1 MAAFFGRRCRHKT
14 TRSGPSAADTF
25 SPAKVHMVDQPN
37 TRDWSGV
44 ITLGLIWGATF
55 MVVAMALEGYG
66 PVTVATA
73 RTSLGALT
81 LLAMMAATGRKL
93 PAWDRT
99 LWSAI
104 VVIGLLSTALPFL
117 LLSWGQQY
125 VPSAFAGLSM
135 AAIPLMVLPLAHF
148 FSDEP
153 LNARRFVGVVLGFS
167 GALVLI
173 GPGLARIGQGA
184 EPLAQLACISA
195 ALCYSVASIST
206 RRCPPIDPLTL
217 SALSLLI
224 GAIVLLPIMITV
236 EGIPRWE
243 GTGPG
248 LAILVLGLVPTAF
261 ATLLR
266 VSIIRSA
273 GSVFLTLV
281 NYQVPI
287 WSMVFGAWI
296 LSEALPLRFYIALV
310 MILTGL
316 AISQWFSLRK
326 LLIGR

>member
-1 MAAFFGRRCRHKT
+1 
-14 TRSGPSAADTF
+14 
-25 SPAKVHMVDQPN
+25 MVDQP
-37 TRDWSGV
+37 TSRDWSGV
-44 ITLGLIWGATF
+44 FSLGLIWGGTF

-66 PVTVATA
+66 PITVATA
-73 RTSLGALT
+73 RTTLGAVTLLGLMAVTKRRLPGLSLG
-81 LLAMMAATGRKL
+81 
-93 PAWDRT
+93 
-99 LWSAI
+99 LWWSI
-104 VVIGLLSTALPFL
+104 VIIGILSSALPFL

-153 LNARRFVGVVLGFS
+153 MNARRFLGVCLGFS

-173 GPGLARIGQGA
+173 GPGLAQIGQGT
-184 EPLAQLACISA
+184 EPLAQLACVSA
-195 ALCYSVASIST
+195 ALCYAFASIFT
-206 RRCPPIDPLTL
+206 RRCPPIDPVVLAALTL
-217 SALSLLI
+217 LV
-224 GAIVLLPIMITV
+224 GAIILLPIMLMT
-236 EGIPRWE
+236 EGLPAWE
-243 GTGPG
+243 GTRPS
-248 LAILVLGLVPTAF
+248 LAIVALGLVPTAL

-296 LSEALPLRFYIALV
+296 LSEALPLRFFVALA

-326 LLIGR
+326 MLFGR

>member
-1 MAAFFGRRCRHKT
+1 
-14 TRSGPSAADTF
+14 
-25 SPAKVHMVDQPN
+25 MVDQP
-37 TRDWSGV
+37 TSRDWSGV
-44 ITLGLIWGATF
+44 IALGLIWGGTF

-66 PVTVATA
+66 PVTVASA
-73 RTSLGALT
+73 RTTLGAVT
-81 LLAMMAATGRKL
+81 LLGMMALAGRKL
-93 PAWDRT
+93 PTGDLN
-99 LWSAI
+99 LWGFIAI
-104 VVIGLLSTALPFL
+104 IGLLSTALPFM

-125 VPSAFAGLSM
+125 VASAFAGLSM

-153 LNARRFVGVVLGFS
+153 LNARRFLGVSLGFC

-173 GPGLARIGQGA
+173 GPGLAQIGQGA
-184 EPLAQLACISA
+184 EPLAQLACIGA
-195 ALCYSVASIST
+195 ALCYSCASIFT
-206 RRCPPIDPLTL
+206 RRCPPIDPVVLA
-217 SALSLLI
+217 ALSLVV
-224 GAIVLLPIMITV
+224 GAVLLLPIMLVT
-236 EGIPRWE
+236 EGLPRWE
-243 GTGPG
+243 GTRPG
-248 LAILVLGLVPTAF
+248 LAIVALGLLPTAF

-296 LSEALPLRFYIALV
+296 LSEALPLRFYIALT

-326 LLIGR
+326 MLIGR

>member
-1 MAAFFGRRCRHKT
+1 
-14 TRSGPSAADTF
+14 
-25 SPAKVHMVDQPN
+25 MVQNP
-37 TRDWSGV
+37 TPRDWSGV
-44 ITLGLIWGATF
+44 ITLGLIWGGTF
-55 MVVAMALEGYG
+55 MIVAMALEGYG

-73 RTSLGALT
+73 RTTLGAVT
-81 LLAMMAATGRKL
+81 LLGLMAITKRRL
-93 PAWDRT
+93 PGASAA
-99 LWSAI
+99 LWWSI
-104 VVIGLLSTALPFL
+104 IVIGVLSTALPFV

-153 LNARRFVGVVLGFS
+153 MNARRFIGVSLGFS

-173 GPGLARIGQGA
+173 GPGLAQLGQGA
-184 EPLAQLACISA
+184 EPLAQLACIGA
-195 ALCYSVASIST
+195 ALCYSCASIFT
-206 RRCPPIDPLTL
+206 RRCPPIDPVVLAALTL
-217 SALSLLI
+217 MV
-224 GAIVLLPIMITV
+224 GAVILLPIMLVT
-236 EGIPRWE
+236 EGIPGWE
-243 GTGPG
+243 GTRPG
-248 LAILVLGLVPTAF
+248 LSILILGLLPTAF

-296 LSEALPLRFYIALV
+296 LSESLPLRFYIALT

-326 LLIGR
+326 MLIGR

>member
-1 MAAFFGRRCRHKT
+1 
-14 TRSGPSAADTF
+14 
-25 SPAKVHMVDQPN
+25 MVDQPSP
-37 TRDWSGV
+37 RDWSGV
-44 ITLGLIWGATF
+44 IALGLIWGGTF

-73 RTSLGALT
+73 RTTLGAVT
-81 LLAMMAATGRKL
+81 LLALMAVTGRRF
-93 PAWDRT
+93 PAPDHA

-104 VVIGLLSTALPFL
+104 VIIGLFSTALPFM

-153 LNARRFVGVVLGFS
+153 LNVRRLVGVSLGFA

-173 GPGLARIGQGA
+173 GPGLAQIGQGS
-184 EPLAQLACISA
+184 EPLAQLACIAA
-195 ALCYSVASIST
+195 ALCYSVASIFT
-206 RRCPPIDPLTL
+206 RRCPPIDPVTLAALTL
-217 SALSLLI
+217 VV
-224 GAIVLLPIMITV
+224 GAVCLVPLMLVV
-236 EGIPRWE
+236 EGVPQWE
-243 GTGPG
+243 GARPG
-248 LAILVLGLVPTAF
+248 IAILVLGLLPTAF

-296 LSEALPLRFYIALV
+296 LSEALPLRFFIALA

-326 LLIGR
+326 LLTGR

>member
-1 MAAFFGRRCRHKT
+1 
-14 TRSGPSAADTF
+14 
-25 SPAKVHMVDQPN
+25 MVQQPDY
-37 TRDWSGV
+37 RDWGGV
-44 ITLGLIWGATF
+44 IALGLIWGGTF
-55 MVVAMALEGYG
+55 MVVALALEGYG
-66 PVTVATA
+66 PITVAAA
-73 RTSLGALT
+73 RTTLGALM
-81 LLAMMAATGRKL
+81 LLFLMAVTGRRF
-93 PAWDRT
+93 PTPDRA
-99 LWSAI
+99 LWGSI
-104 VVIGLLSTALPFL
+104 VVIGLLSTALPFV

-125 VPSAFAGLSM
+125 VASAFAGLSM

-153 LNARRFVGVVLGFS
+153 LNARRLFGVTLGFS

-173 GPGLARIGQGA
+173 GPGLAQIGQGV
-184 EPLAQLACISA
+184 EPLAQLACLGA
-195 ALCYSVASIST
+195 ALCYSVASIFT
-206 RRCPPIDPLTL
+206 RRCPPIDPVTLAALTL
-217 SALSLLI
+217 VV
-224 GAIVLLPIMITV
+224 GAVILLPIMFAT
-236 EGIPRWE
+236 EGVPHWE
-243 GTGPG
+243 DNRAG
-248 LAILVLGLVPTAF
+248 LAIIILGLVPTAF

-296 LSEALPLRFYIALV
+296 LSEALPLRFYIALAL
-310 MILTGL
+310 ILTGL

>member
-1 MAAFFGRRCRHKT
+1 
-14 TRSGPSAADTF
+14 
-25 SPAKVHMVDQPN
+25 MVQQPDH
-37 TRDWSGV
+37 RDWSG
-44 ITLGLIWGATF
+44 IAALGLIWGATF
-55 MVVAMALEGYG
+55 MVVALALEGYG

-73 RTSLGALT
+73 RTTLGAVT
-81 LLAMMAATGRKL
+81 LLLLMRVTRRKL
-93 PAWDRT
+93 PSMNAQ
-99 LWSAI
+99 LWWSI
-104 VVIGLLSTALPFL
+104 TVIGALSTALPFI

-125 VPSAFAGLSM
+125 VTSAFAGLSM
-135 AAIPLMVLPLAHF
+135 AVVPLMVLPLAHF

-153 LNARRFVGVVLGFS
+153 LILRRVIGVLLGFS

-173 GPGLARIGQGA
+173 GPGLLNIGQGVG
-184 EPLAQLACISA
+184 PLAQLACIGA
-195 ALCYSVASIST
+195 AFCYASSSVIT
-206 RRCPPIDPLTL
+206 RRCPPIDPVTL
-217 SALSLLI
+217 SALTLVV
-224 GAIVLLPIMITV
+224 GAIILLPIMLMT
-236 EGIPRWE
+236 EGVPSWE
-243 GTGPG
+243 GTRPG
-248 LAILVLGLVPTAF
+248 LAIITLGLIPTAF

-273 GSVFLTLV
+273 GSVFMTLV

-326 LLIGR
+326 MLIGR

>member
-1 MAAFFGRRCRHKT
+1 
-14 TRSGPSAADTF
+14 
-25 SPAKVHMVDQPN
+25 MVQQPDY
-37 TRDWSGV
+37 RDWGGV

-55 MVVAMALEGYG
+55 MVVAIALEGYS

-73 RTSLGALT
+73 RTTLGAVM
-81 LLAMMAATGRKL
+81 LLLLMRLTGRRL
-93 PAWDRT
+93 PSINCA
-99 LWSAI
+99 LWVSI
-104 VVIGLLSTALPFL
+104 TVIGVLSTALPFV

-135 AAIPLMVLPLAHF
+135 AAVPLMVLPLAHF

-153 LNARRFVGVVLGFS
+153 MNLRRLVGVTLGFS

-173 GPGLARIGQGA
+173 GPGLAQLGQGA
-184 EPLAQLACISA
+184 EPLAQLACIGA
-195 ALCYSVASIST
+195 ALCYAISSILT
-206 RRCPPIDPLTL
+206 RRCPPIDPVTL
-217 SALSLLI
+217 SALTLVV
-224 GAIVLLPIMITV
+224 GAVILLPIMLIT
-236 EGIPRWE
+236 EGIPSWQ
-243 GTGPG
+243 GTRPG
-248 LAILVLGLVPTAF
+248 LAIIILGLIPTAF

-273 GSVFLTLV
+273 GSIFMTLV

-287 WSMVFGAWI
+287 WSMVFGALI
-296 LSEALPLRFYIALV
+296 LSEALPLRFFIALL

-326 LLIGR
+326 MLIGR

>member
-1 MAAFFGRRCRHKT
+1 
-14 TRSGPSAADTF
+14 
-25 SPAKVHMVDQPN
+25 MVQDPN
-37 TRDWSGV
+37 YRDWSGV
-44 ITLGLIWGATF
+44 ISLGLIWGGTF

-73 RTSLGALT
+73 RTTLGAIT
-81 LLAMMAATGRKL
+81 LLCLMAVTGRRM
-93 PAWDRT
+93 PGPDRR
-99 LWSAI
+99 LWGSI
-104 VVIGLLSTALPFL
+104 VIIGLLSTALPFM

-153 LNARRFVGVVLGFS
+153 LNARRMLGVSLGFA

-173 GPGLARIGQGA
+173 GPGLAQIGQGA
-184 EPLAQLACISA
+184 EPLAQLACITA
-195 ALCYSVASIST
+195 ALCYSVASIFT
-206 RRCPPIDPLTL
+206 RRCPPIDPVTLAALTL
-217 SALSLLI
+217 VV
-224 GAIVLLPIMITV
+224 GAVCLLPLMLVI
-236 EGIPRWE
+236 EGLPEWE
-243 GTGPG
+243 GARSG
-248 LAILVLGLVPTAF
+248 LAIIILGLVPTAF

-287 WSMVFGAWI
+287 WSMVFGAWV
-296 LSEALPLRFYIALV
+296 LSEALPLRFFVALA

>member
-1 MAAFFGRRCRHKT
+1 
-14 TRSGPSAADTF
+14 
-25 SPAKVHMVDQPN
+25 MVQQPDY
-37 TRDWSGV
+37 RDWGGV

-55 MVVAMALEGYG
+55 MVVAIALEGYS

-73 RTSLGALT
+73 RTTLGAVM
-81 LLAMMAATGRKL
+81 LLLLMRLTGRRL
-93 PAWDRT
+93 PSINGA
-99 LWSAI
+99 LWVSI
-104 VVIGLLSTALPFL
+104 TVIGVLSTALPFV

-135 AAIPLMVLPLAHF
+135 AAVPLMVLPLAHF

-153 LNARRFVGVVLGFS
+153 MNLRRLVGVTLGFS

-173 GPGLARIGQGA
+173 GPGLAQLGQGA
-184 EPLAQLACISA
+184 EPLAQLACIGA
-195 ALCYSVASIST
+195 ALCYAISSILT
-206 RRCPPIDPLTL
+206 RRCPPIDPVTL
-217 SALSLLI
+217 SALTLVV
-224 GAIVLLPIMITV
+224 GAVILLPIMLTT
-236 EGIPRWE
+236 EGIPSWQ
-243 GTGPG
+243 GTRSG
-248 LAILVLGLVPTAF
+248 LAIIILGLIPTAF

-273 GSVFLTLV
+273 GSVFMTLV

-287 WSMVFGAWI
+287 WSMVFGALI
-296 LSEALPLRFYIALV
+296 LSEALPLRFFIALL

-326 LLIGR
+326 MLIGR

>member
-1 MAAFFGRRCRHKT
+1 
-14 TRSGPSAADTF
+14 
-25 SPAKVHMVDQPN
+25 MVKQPDS
-37 TRDWSGV
+37 RDWSGV
-44 ITLGLIWGATF
+44 AALGLIWGGTF
-55 MVVAMALEGYG
+55 MVVAIALEGYG
-66 PVTVATA
+66 PITVATA
-73 RTSLGALT
+73 RTTLGALT
-81 LLAMMAATGRKL
+81 LLVLMMLTGRKL
-93 PAWDRT
+93 PAPSPA
-99 LWSAI
+99 LWGAI
-104 VVIGLLSTALPFL
+104 VVIGILSTALPFV

-153 LNARRFVGVVLGFS
+153 LNARRLFGVTLGFS

-173 GPGLARIGQGA
+173 GPGLAQLGDGA

-195 ALCYSVASIST
+195 AFCYSLASIFT
-206 RRCPPIDPLTL
+206 RRCPPIDPIVLAALTL
-217 SALSLLI
+217 VVGALI
-224 GAIVLLPIMITV
+224 LLPIMLVT
-236 EGIPRWE
+236 EGIPDWQ
-243 GTGPG
+243 GTRSGF
-248 LAILVLGLVPTAF
+248 AIIVLGLVPTAF

-296 LSEALPLRFYIALV
+296 LSEALPLRFYIALAL
-310 MILTGL
+310 ILTGM

-326 LLIGR
+326 MLIGR

>member
-1 MAAFFGRRCRHKT
+1 
-14 TRSGPSAADTF
+14 
-25 SPAKVHMVDQPN
+25 MVDQP
-37 TRDWSGV
+37 TSRDWSGV
-44 ITLGLIWGATF
+44 IALGLIWGGTF

-73 RTSLGALT
+73 RTTLGALT
-81 LLAMMAATGRKL
+81 LLGMMAVTSRKL
-93 PAWDRT
+93 PAGDAK
-99 LWSAI
+99 LWSFIAI
-104 VVIGLLSTALPFL
+104 IGLLSTALPFL

-153 LNARRFVGVVLGFS
+153 LNLRRFLGVSLGFS

-173 GPGLARIGQGA
+173 GPGLTQIGQGT
-184 EPLAQLACISA
+184 EPLAQLACIGA
-195 ALCYSVASIST
+195 ALCYSCASIFT
-206 RRCPPIDPLTL
+206 RRCPPIDPVALA
-217 SALSLLI
+217 ALSLMV
-224 GAIVLLPIMITV
+224 GAVLLLPVMLLT
-236 EGIPRWE
+236 EGIPQWQ
-243 GTGPG
+243 GTRPG
-248 LAILVLGLVPTAF
+248 LAIIALGLLPTAF

-296 LSEALPLRFYIALV
+296 LSEALPLRFFIALA

-316 AISQWFSLRK
+316 AISQWFSLRRM
-326 LLIGR
+326 LIGR

>member
-1 MAAFFGRRCRHKT
+1 M
-14 TRSGPSAADTF
+14 
-25 SPAKVHMVDQPN
+25 VHQP
-37 TRDWSGV
+37 TPRDWSGV
-44 ITLGLIWGATF
+44 ITLGLIWGGTF

-73 RTSLGALT
+73 RTTLGAVT
-81 LLAMMAATGRKL
+81 LLGLMAVTNRRMPSPSAG
-93 PAWDRT
+93 
-99 LWSAI
+99 LWGYI
-104 VVIGLLSTALPFL
+104 VVIGILSTALPFV

-153 LNARRFVGVVLGFS
+153 MNLRRLLGVSIGFS

-173 GPGLARIGQGA
+173 GPGLAKLGQGA
-184 EPLAQLACISA
+184 EPLAQLACVGA
-195 ALCYSVASIST
+195 ALCYSCASIFT
-206 RRCPPIDPLTL
+206 RRCPPIDPVVLAALTL
-217 SALSLLI
+217 VV
-224 GAIVLLPIMITV
+224 GAVILVPIMLVT
-236 EGIPRWE
+236 EGTPGWE
-243 GTGPG
+243 GTRSG

-296 LSEALPLRFYIALV
+296 LSEALPVRFYVALA

-326 LLIGR
+326 MLTGR

>member
-1 MAAFFGRRCRHKT
+1 
-14 TRSGPSAADTF
+14 
-25 SPAKVHMVDQPN
+25 MVQQPDY
-37 TRDWSGV
+37 RDWSGV
-44 ITLGLIWGATF
+44 ISLGLIWGGTF

-73 RTSLGALT
+73 RTTLGAVT
-81 LLAMMAATGRKL
+81 LLVLMAATGRRF
-93 PAWDRT
+93 PGPSRA
-99 LWSAI
+99 LWGSI
-104 VVIGLLSTALPFL
+104 IVIGVLSTALPFL

-153 LNARRFVGVVLGFS
+153 MNTRRLFGVTLGFS

-173 GPGLARIGQGA
+173 GPGLAQIGQGA
-184 EPLAQLACISA
+184 EPLAQLACIGA
-195 ALCYSVASIST
+195 ALCYSVASIFT
-206 RRCPPIDPLTL
+206 RRCPSIDPVTLAALTL
-217 SALSLLI
+217 VVGALI
-224 GAIVLLPIMITV
+224 LLPIMFIS
-236 EGIPRWE
+236 EGVPRWE
-243 GTGPG
+243 GTRPG
-248 LAILVLGLVPTAF
+248 LAIVGLGLVPTAF

-287 WSMVFGAWI
+287 WSMIFGAWI
-296 LSEALPLRFYIALV
+296 LSEALPLRFYVALL